1 MDIRF
6 TSEELERLAADLTF
20 NAGLPPGAVT
30 GYRKVVVWILAARDE
45 RDLRQM
51 RSLRFEKL
59 RGDRSR
65 QYSMRLNDQ
74 YRLIAEL
81 DKTGGRT
88 VVSLIEVVDYH

>member
-1 MDIRF
+1 MNIRF
-6 TSEELERLAADLTF
+6 TDRELERLATDLTF

-30 GYRKVVVWILAARDE
+30 GYRKAVVWIQAARDE
-45 RDLRQM
+45 RDLRRM

-59 RGDRSR
+59 RGDRSH

-81 DKTGGRT
+81 DKTGGRS
-88 VVSLIEVVDYH
+88 VVVLIEVVDYH